1 LPDSWTSPTEP
12 LPEYYAY
19 LDFCKRFGIQ
29 LDAINKR
36 TVKASLDNGLVPDD
50 PGHPH
55 CPPWAWSD
63 AILQQMYNI
72 QIFWHGPLN
81 EAEIE
86 QRLPRIIQKSS
97 GDNHVKTRIAAI
109 LSRNERIFEKT
120 IMKLIKPITM

>member
-1 LPDSWTSPTEP
+1 
-12 LPEYYAY
+12 
-19 LDFCKRFGIQ
+19 
-29 LDAINKR
+29 
-36 TVKASLDNGLVPDD
+36 
-50 PGHPH
+50 
-55 CPPWAWSD
+55 
-63 AILQQMYNI
+63 MYNI